1 MIRPAL
7 VKDVNVSDEL
17 ITFAL
22 EDGRV
27 LSAPITWSERL
38 ARASKTERDA
48 FEIQSD
54 GMIVTWPKL
63 DEHIGVWSL
72 LGVTE
77 EDVFVAAG
85 LRVATPLQ
93 R

>member
-1 MIRPAL
+1 MQPAV
-7 VKDVNVSDEL
+7 VKDVRVSDEL

-22 EDGRV
+22 EDGREV
-27 LSAPITWSERL
+27 SAPIAWSERL
-38 ARASKTERDA
+38 SRASRADRDA
-48 FEIQSD
+48 FDILSE
-54 GMIVTWPKL
+54 GMVVAWPNF

-77 EDVFVAAG
+77 EDVFEAAG